1 MKRRLDV
8 TGITAQYPVA
18 VSVRMPLRGVKAPG
32 VSGWAVHCGAHA
44 AAVPTVQVSTC
55 AAIGALP

>member
-1 MKRRLDV
+1 M